1 MRSVTGMIDPKA
13 GEIWNVN
20 FDPRVGREQGGIRPA
35 LVISNDAFNAIRN
48 DLIFVVP
55 LTGTDRGIT
64 SHVRIEAGV
73 GGLTK
78 TSFALCEQAK
88 SQSVDRFIDRR
99 GSVPPEVLLTVRRI
113 VGRFIDAHRVYW

>member
-1 MRSVTGMIDPKA
+1 MPRTIEPKS
-13 GEIWNVN
+13 GEIWNVD

-35 LVISNDAFNAIRN
+35 LVISNDIFNAIRN
-48 DLIFVVP
+48 ELIIIVP

-78 TSFALCEQAK
+78 TSFAVCEQAK
-88 SQSVDRFIDRR
+88 SQSVDRFIDRH
-99 GSVPPEVLLTVRRI
+99 GSVPPELVTTVRRI
-113 VGRFIDAHRVYW
+113 VGRFIDANLIY

>member
-1 MRSVTGMIDPKA
+1 VPGTIEPKA

-20 FDPRVGREQGGIRPA
+20 FDPQFGREQGGIRPA

-48 DLIFVVP
+48 GLIFVIP
-55 LTGTDRGIT
+55 LTGTFRGIT

-99 GSVPPEVLLTVRRI
+99 GIVPPEVLLTVRRI
-113 VGRFIDAHRVYW
+113 AVRFIDAHLIYR

>member
-1 MRSVTGMIDPKA
+1 MPGRVEPKA

-20 FDPRVGREQGGIRPA
+20 FDPRVGHEQGGVRPA

-48 DLIFVVP
+48 GLVFVVP

-78 TSFALCEQAK
+78 PSFALCEQAK

-99 GSVPPEVLLTVRRI
+99 GSVPADVLLTVRRI
-113 VGRFIDAHRVYW
+113 VGRFIDAHRIYR

>member
-1 MRSVTGMIDPKA
+1 MPGTVEPSA

-35 LVISNDAFNAIRN
+35 LVISNNAFNAIRN
-48 DLIFVVP
+48 GLIFVVP

-64 SHVRIEAGV
+64 SHIRIEAGV

-78 TSFALCEQAK
+78 VSFALCEQAK
-88 SQSVDRFIDRR
+88 SQSIDRFIDRR
-99 GSVPPEVLLTVRRI
+99 GIVPAEVLLAARRI
-113 VGRFIDAHRVYW
+113 AGRFIDAHLIYQ

>member
-1 MRSVTGMIDPKA
+1 MPGRVEPKA

-20 FDPRVGREQGGIRPA
+20 FDPRVGHEQGGVRPV

-48 DLIFVVP
+48 GLVFVVP

-78 TSFALCEQAK
+78 PSFALCEQAK

-99 GSVPPEVLLTVRRI
+99 GSVPADVLLTVRRI
-113 VGRFIDAHRVYW
+113 VGRFIDAHRIYR

>member
-1 MRSVTGMIDPKA
+1 MPGTPEPRA

-48 DLIFVVP
+48 GLIFVVP

-64 SHVRIEAGV
+64 SHVRIEAGT

-88 SQSVDRFIDRR
+88 SQSIDRCIDRR
-99 GSVPPEVLLTVRRI
+99 GSVPLETLQTVRRI
-113 VGRFIDAHRVYW
+113 AGRFIDAHRIY

>member
-1 MRSVTGMIDPKA
+1 MPGAIEPRA
-13 GEIWNVN
+13 GEIWNVD
-20 FDPRVGREQGGIRPA
+20 FDPRIGREQGGIRPA
-35 LVISNDAFNAIRN
+35 LVISNDAFNTIRN
-48 DLIFVVP
+48 GLIIVVP

-99 GSVPPEVLLTVRRI
+99 GVVPADVLLTVRRI
-113 VGRFIDAHRVYW
+113 AGRFIDAHLIYK

>member
-1 MRSVTGMIDPKA
+1 MPKSAMPRA

-20 FDPRVGREQGGIRPA
+20 FDPRIGHEQGGIRPA
-35 LVISNDAFNAIRN
+35 IVISNDAFNAIRN
-48 DLIFVVP
+48 GLIFVVP

-78 TSFALCEQAK
+78 VSFALCEQAK
-88 SQSVDRFIDRR
+88 SQSVNRFIDRR
-99 GSVPPEVLLTVRRI
+99 GAVSPDVLLAVRSI
-113 VGRFIDAHRVYW
+113 TGRFIDAHRIYR